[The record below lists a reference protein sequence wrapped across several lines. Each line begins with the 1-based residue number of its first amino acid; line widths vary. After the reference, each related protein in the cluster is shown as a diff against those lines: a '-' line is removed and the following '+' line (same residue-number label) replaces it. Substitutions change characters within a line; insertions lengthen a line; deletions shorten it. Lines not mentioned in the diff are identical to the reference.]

1 MDNKIRVMSQ
11 TYESVRAGAR
21 VQILQIENGRAKVRV
36 VSPGWN
42 QFEVYVV
49 PKSIVS

>member
-1 MDNKIRVMSQ
+1 MDKDVRVVSQ
-11 TYESVRAGAR
+11 TYESIRAGTH
-21 VQILQIENGRAKVRV
+21 VKVLQTENGRAKVRV

-42 QFEVYVV
+42 QFEVYFV